1 MSDDAIGRKKVD
13 QKGLEQDLTNIGRS
27 GGRKVQLDILKCHTH
42 PEEGGVSSTA
52 NHKCKTSKA
61 RMVSMHE

>member
-1 MSDDAIGRKKVD
+1 ME
-13 QKGLEQDLTNIGRS
+13 QKGLEQDLTKLGRS
-27 GGRKVQLDILKCHTH
+27 GGKKVQLDILKSHTH
-42 PEEGGVSSTA
+42 PEEGGVSGTT